1 MTTLRVRF
9 QPGLR
14 PKIEKHGEHDQ
25 SSHGSWAHGGL
36 SSKEKEIH
44 QRITNIKRTSWEN
57 YDKYAEEDDK
67 RKVQYIRAEYTTK
80 DNKKY
85 ILNQENIKEP
95 DDRFNPKVFHSIEVI
110 AYEKVQGGLK
120 EVGRLNTEG
129 GNSGIIEGVIVKP
142 EYQRQGIATAML
154 NMARTYA
161 PDNFEIEHSFSLTE
175 DAKNWSSIV
184 KHQSGQHDQESH
196 GNWASGNFSEET
208 DYDDALMKYSERY
221 GFKLSDKSFT
231 GTTKDEV
238 SDVLSYNEFG
248 YSAINSFLRGTDLV
262 SPSDAQELKLNDSI
276 KNLDKLIDEAPAIF
290 GNTTLYRVFSDNLMN
305 RLQPGD
311 VFTDKAFLSTTRL
324 DVTQTDNS
332 EAREWLGNLSTTQ
345 DTVGIILPNAKKNG
359 KGFAVDMF
367 RTVVDQTSANSDR
380 EKEVLL
386 PRNTPLKF
394 IGYQTDVG
402 SEAQVAI
409 FQRLDNE

>member
-1 MTTLRVRF
+1 MTTVRVRF

-14 PKIEKHGEHDQ
+14 PKIEKHQSHDQ
-25 SSHGSWAHGGL
+25 
-36 SSKEKEIH
+36 
-44 QRITNIKRTSWEN
+44 Q
-57 YDKYAEEDDK
+57 
-67 RKVQYIRAEYTTK
+67 
-80 DNKKY
+80 
-85 ILNQENIKEP
+85 
-95 DDRFNPKVFHSIEVI
+95 
-110 AYEKVQGGLK
+110 
-120 EVGRLNTEG
+120 
-129 GNSGIIEGVIVKP
+129 
-142 EYQRQGIATAML
+142 
-154 NMARTYA
+154 
-161 PDNFEIEHSFSLTE
+161 
-175 DAKNWSSIV
+175 
-184 KHQSGQHDQESH
+184 SH

-208 DYDDALMKYSERY
+208 DYENALMAYSERY
-221 GFKLSDKSFT
+221 GYTLADKTFT

-238 SDVLSYNEFG
+238 SDVLSYSEFG
-248 YSAINSFLRGTDLV
+248 YSAINNYLRGTDLV
-262 SPSDAQELKLNDSI
+262 APSEAQELKLDDTI
-276 KNLDKLIDEAPAIF
+276 KNLDKLINESPAQF

-332 EAREWLGNLSTTQ
+332 EARKWLSDLSSTQ
-345 DTVGIILPNAKKNG
+345 DTVGIILPNERKNG

-394 IGYQTDVG
+394 VGYKTDVG